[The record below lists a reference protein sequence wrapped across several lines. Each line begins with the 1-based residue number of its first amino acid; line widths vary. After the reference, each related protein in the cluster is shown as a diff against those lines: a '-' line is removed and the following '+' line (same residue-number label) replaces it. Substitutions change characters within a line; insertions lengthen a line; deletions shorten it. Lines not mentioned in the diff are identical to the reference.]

1 MIADQE
7 KEVNYMTKIGVM
19 IVLSVLLIGCAIYF
33 LGTKVNPQV
42 VAKSDSI
49 STSVGTTTVNALTG
63 AVTATA
69 P

>member
-1 MIADQE
+1 
-7 KEVNYMTKIGVM
+7 MTKIGVM

-33 LGTKVNPQV
+33 LGTTVNPQII
-42 VAKSDSI
+42 AKSNSI
-49 STSVGTTTVNALTG
+49 STSIGSTTVDEGTG

>member
-1 MIADQE
+1 
-7 KEVNYMTKIGVM
+7 MTKIGVM

-42 VAKSDSI
+42 IAKSDSI
-49 STSVGTTTVNALTG
+49 SASVGTMSVDKATG
-63 AVTATA
+63 VVTATA

>member
-1 MIADQE
+1 
-7 KEVNYMTKIGVM
+7 MTKIGVM

-33 LGTKVNPQV
+33 LGTKVNPEI

-49 STSVGTTTVNALTG
+49 STSVGSTTVNKNTG

>member
-1 MIADQE
+1 
-7 KEVNYMTKIGVM
+7 MTKIGVM

-42 VAKSDSI
+42 IAKSNSI
-49 STSVGTTTVNALTG
+49 ANSVGTTTVDRTTG

>member
-1 MIADQE
+1 
-7 KEVNYMTKIGVM
+7 MTKIGVM

-42 VAKSDSI
+42 VAKSNSI
-49 STSVGTTTVNALTG
+49 STSLSSTTVDKTTG

>member
-1 MIADQE
+1 
-7 KEVNYMTKIGVM
+7 MTKIGVM

-42 VAKSDSI
+42 VAKSNSI
-49 STSVGTTTVNALTG
+49 STSISGTTVDKLTG

>member
-1 MIADQE
+1 
-7 KEVNYMTKIGVM
+7 MTKIGVM

-42 VAKSDSI
+42 VAKSNSI
-49 STSVGTTTVNALTG
+49 STSIGGTTVDELTG
-63 AVTATA
+63 TVTATA

>member
-1 MIADQE
+1 
-7 KEVNYMTKIGVM
+7 MTKIGVM

-42 VAKSDSI
+42 VAKSNSI
-49 STSVGTTTVNALTG
+49 STSIGGTKVDALSG

>member
-1 MIADQE
+1 
-7 KEVNYMTKIGVM
+7 MTKIGVM

-49 STSVGTTTVNALTG
+49 STSLSGTTVNKTTG
-63 AVTATA
+63 VVTATA

>member
-1 MIADQE
+1 
-7 KEVNYMTKIGVM
+7 MTKIGVM

-49 STSVGTTTVNALTG
+49 SASVGTMTVNKATG
-63 AVTATA
+63 VVTATA

>member
-1 MIADQE
+1 
-7 KEVNYMTKIGVM
+7 MTKIGVM

-42 VAKSDSI
+42 IAKSNSI
-49 STSVGTTTVNALTG
+49 SNTVGTTTVDEATG

>member
-1 MIADQE
+1 
-7 KEVNYMTKIGVM
+7 MTKIGVM

-33 LGTKVNPQV
+33 LGTKVNPQI
-42 VAKSDSI
+42 VAKSNSI
-49 STSVGTTTVNALTG
+49 STSVGTMAVDKTTG

>member
-1 MIADQE
+1 
-7 KEVNYMTKIGVM
+7 MTKIGVM

-49 STSVGTTTVNALTG
+49 STSVGTMSVNKTTGV
-63 AVTATA
+63 VTATA

>member
-1 MIADQE
+1 
-7 KEVNYMTKIGVM
+7 MTKIGVM

-42 VAKSDSI
+42 VAKSNSI
-49 STSVGTTTVNALTG
+49 STSIGGTTVDELTG